1 MLDLQALA
9 WTQRSSS
16 FPRHVISKLLGEG
29 GRREAHV
36 CEGVCLYPPVWLNM
50 LDLYLS
56 GMGRLQTGEGETL
69 VRGKGRHSEARPGL
83 SHPDP
88 ASHPVILGWPA
99 GLLRLCFHMPAWWS
113 SHGSPPLSSSSP
125 AASRLVGRGP
135 VAPLGGK
142 DTALLCDTQA
152 GSEQS
157 HSRVSL

>member
-29 GRREAHV
+29 GRREGHV
-36 CEGVCLYPPVWLNM
+36 CESVCLYPPVWLNM
-50 LDLYLS
+50 LDLCLS
-56 GMGRLQTGEGETL
+56 GMGRLQAGEGETL
-69 VRGKGRHSEARPGL
+69 VRGRGRHLESRPGL
-83 SHPDP
+83 CHPNR
-88 ASHPVILGWPA
+88 ASFPVISGQPA
-99 GLLRLCFHMPAWWS
+99 GLRLCFHMPEWWP

-142 DTALLCDTQA
+142 DTTLLCSVKA
-152 GSEQS
+152 GSERS
-157 HSRVSL
+157 HSQVSL